1 VLPPVFV
8 RPVVAI
14 WRGGLPPA
22 SVWPAEALRVGG
34 GGWAKVGTR
43 LRIRGRCA
51 VHRTRKKTLP
61 NGEKKPLARYR
72 TKNIHLK
79 HYRDSEWSSSPLE
92 SSTAQSASSATL
104 LWCIGT
110 KYTSSSSSKVV
121 DAAESASA
129 AFACFITWN
138 RAPRLGVPR
147 PVVLGT
153 GAVVADAAGV
163 LFPDAGGE
171 STSDPTAAGLLPT
184 GGGGCT
190 SDTAAGAVDNPA
202 SVAKAAAV
210 PAGPDDISGG
220 DKDKSIPAAAISLR
234 ACILRQ
240 AIASGV
246 SRISEVLKTQQLY
259 ALSFHAPA
267 PAERPSCP

>member
-1 VLPPVFV
+1 VL
-8 RPVVAI
+8 
-14 WRGGLPPA
+14 G
-22 SVWPAEALRVGG
+22 VGG
-34 GGWAKVGTR
+34 GQKWGLDCAFVADV
-43 LRIRGRCA
+43 RC
-51 VHRTRKKTLP
+51 TELGKKTLP

-79 HYRDSEWSSSPLE
+79 HYRDSKWSSSPLE
-92 SSTAQSASSATL
+92 ASTAQSASSATL

-129 AFACFITWN
+129 ALACFVTWN

-163 LFPDAGGE
+163 LSPDAGGDG
-171 STSDPTAAGLLPT
+171 TSDPTAAGLLPT

-190 SDTAAGAVDNPA
+190 SDTAAGAVDYPA

-234 ACILRQ
+234 ACILRK

-246 SRISEVLKTQQLY
+246 SRISEVLKTPQLS
-259 ALSFHAPA
+259 APSFHAPA